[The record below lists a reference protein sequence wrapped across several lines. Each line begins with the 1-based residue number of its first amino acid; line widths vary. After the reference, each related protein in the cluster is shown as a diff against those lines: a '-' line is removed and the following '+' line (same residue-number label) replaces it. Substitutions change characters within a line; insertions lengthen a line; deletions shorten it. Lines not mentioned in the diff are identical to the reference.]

1 MHCCLMCIMN
11 PSKADPGP
19 TRPSTDEVSA
29 VTPDPE
35 DEKLLEDSESE
46 SEESSES
53 HPFEQIRLAYNA
65 DLSERVAIAAR
76 IKMAGFNEGK
86 DCQNPSPAAT
96 PGRTATSSIYHLNI
110 ECFRTDRLENLVSLC
125 QPKIGRFIS
134 CESCPESQSWK
145 LSLPLVVNALTR
157 CCGLG
162 FCIDVSSNAFGTC
175 LNCHKNKSV
184 GLVFHKCLLFAAT
197 DVTDLVCHDVVPV

>member
-1 MHCCLMCIMN
+1 MCIMN
-11 PSKADPGP
+11 SSKADPGP

-46 SEESSES
+46 SEESSEL

-110 ECFRTDRLENLVSLC
+110 ECL
-125 QPKIGRFIS
+125 
-134 CESCPESQSWK
+134 
-145 LSLPLVVNALTR
+145 LS
-157 CCGLG
+157 
-162 FCIDVSSNAFGTC
+162 D
-175 LNCHKNKSV
+175 
-184 GLVFHKCLLFAAT
+184 
-197 DVTDLVCHDVVPV
+197 